1 MFVTLSLMI
10 AQTANIDDSIRAR
23 LLQQQPMLLIPLLK
37 VVIMG
42 R

>member
-1 MFVTLSLMI
+1 MI
-10 AQTANIDDSIRAR
+10 AQTANIDDSIRDR
-23 LLQQQPMLLIPLLK
+23 LLQQQPMLLLPLLK